1 MKNNKALHVWY
12 IDTIDAKIASS
23 IAYEYTSEYL
33 SNINIYKFH
42 KYNNDNEINI
52 NSVRDNDFLIFI
64 GLNIFSNRKL
74 LKIVSSLGNNDK
86 HQILI
91 IDNNNSLSNTKIDN
105 MNYKNIDYI
114 GNESYSLSLSLYNF
128 LKNKLISDNR
138 ISKLENRESEIINI
152 INNNYRSKKDSFN
165 HDKEENFMYGIHT
178 ENFTAKNFFRNI
190 YGSHRMSF
198 PLSIF
203 KLSSYTS
210 DIEHEYINTIAKR
223 GKEVKNLINNKLV
236 NEILKCKN
244 MFVINDETNNHLYK
258 GVAYN
263 TSLPISNFM
272 NINDDNID
280 IICTYYKDND
290 VWKYTMVSKHSRAY
304 INIKYYSDI
313 LSIYNES
320 IISEDYF
327 INDINGCKF
336 ITDKCIFDLGNQINF
351 RRPIFIFFDA
361 NKIKVTYSFI
371 DDIK

>member
-42 KYNNDNEINI
+42 KYNNDDEINI
-52 NSVRDNDFLIFI
+52 NSIRDNDFLIFI

>member
-290 VWKYTMVSKHSRAY
+290 IWKYTMVSKHSRAY

-327 INDINGCKF
+327 INDINGCNF

-351 RRPIFIFFDA
+351 RRPIFIFFNA

-371 DDIK
+371 DDIE